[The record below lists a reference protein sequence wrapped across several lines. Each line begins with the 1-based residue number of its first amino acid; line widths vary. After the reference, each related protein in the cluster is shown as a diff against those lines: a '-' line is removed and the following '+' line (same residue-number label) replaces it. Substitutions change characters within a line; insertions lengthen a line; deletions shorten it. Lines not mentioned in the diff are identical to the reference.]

1 VKLDQQSPQDD
12 IATRLRS
19 LKGVQYNA
27 LSESDFVLTV
37 DDAQRWNAS
46 IEQMKDF
53 WPLIKEA
60 YKRDDSE
67 LARQLAISF
76 ENVDKVFI
84 KTKGSDIAGFC
95 CIERHKQDSSV
106 VILRDVIVQEQYQGS
121 DIGENLYGAL
131 FSEDGAES
139 VVSAT
144 TRPGTDINAVTSTTN
159 TIPAIMH
166 RFRAGARK
174 GFDTYYGDMGDDDP
188 EVERL
193 RGLDTEYLRATNVLV
208 QEAPEGHRG
217 LAVVAEN
224 YIPPLRIED
233 AEKMEARAAQE
244 GPGKEIFQ
252 ALASQ
257 ARTIIALQKTLDE
270 SKGAG
275 SAVVAGHL
283 VSMKRKADNR

>member
-1 VKLDQQSPQDD
+1 MRLDQPNPQEDL
-12 IATRLRS
+12 TSRFRS
-19 LKGVQYNA
+19 LEGAQCNA
-27 LSESDFVLTV
+27 LSESDFVLAV
-37 DDAQRWNAS
+37 DDAERWNAS

-60 YKRDDSE
+60 YRRDDSE
-67 LARQLAISF
+67 LSRQLAISF

-95 CIERHKQDSSV
+95 CIERHKQDPSV

-174 GFDTYYGDMGDDDP
+174 GFDTYYGDMGDGDP

-193 RGLDTEYLRATNVLV
+193 RGLDTEYLRTTNVLV
-208 QEAPEGHRG
+208 QEAAEGHRG
-217 LAVVAEN
+217 IVVVTTD

-275 SAVVAGHL
+275 SAVIAGHL
-283 VSMKRKADNR
+283 VSIKRKREAK